1 MPGELEAW
9 SLNPWTTREVPLGMI
24 LICIPL
30 IVKGADHLF
39 FFFNNYFY
47 LPALGLS
54 CSMWDLVP
62 WPGIEPGPLA
72 LGAQR
77 LSHRTTREVPRC

>member
-1 MPGELEAW
+1 MEPRSGELEAW

-39 FFFNNYFY
+39 FFLIIIFIC
-47 LPALGLS
+47 LH
-54 CSMWDLVP
+54 WVLVAAC
-62 WPGIEPGPLA
+62 GI
-72 LGAQR
+72 
-77 LSHRTTREVPRC
+77 